1 MSNWSKED
9 KAVYN
14 NSEIFQEFEKR
25 TIENIFR
32 LDMLRKKAQQNASQ
46 STLKATTDA
55 AKAATEAVRELGKVK
70 KEVGLAEDQ
79 LSSNSDDYMISG
91 QSEELFNSM
100 MKNKMDDDISD
111 TIINELMEM
120 KEAAIA
126 EGNIKLA
133 YKIERTLDEILSVEV
148 I

>member
-1 MSNWSKED
+1 
-9 KAVYN
+9 
-14 NSEIFQEFEKR
+14 
-25 TIENIFR
+25 
-32 LDMLRKKAQQNASQ
+32 
-46 STLKATTDA
+46 
-55 AKAATEAVRELGKVK
+55 
-70 KEVGLAEDQ
+70 
-79 LSSNSDDYMISG
+79 MISG
-91 QSEELFNSM
+91 QSEELLNSM